1 MLFYLKVQ
9 KRNVLETEFC
19 YFGIVS
25 IHVAISITCKMFFNI
40 CFEVT
45 LPTVQGIS
53 FFPRIIVLTDGLAT
67 PDRVT
72 GCADF
77 TPDMRERP
85 MVDNPYYL

>member
-19 YFGIVS
+19 CFGIVS
-25 IHVAISITCKMFFNI
+25 IHAAISITCKMFFNI

>member
-25 IHVAISITCKMFFNI
+25 IHVAISIICKMFFNI

-53 FFPRIIVLTDGLAT
+53 FFPRIIVLTDGMAT
-67 PDRVT
+67 PERVT

-77 TPDMRERP
+77 TPDMKERP
-85 MVDNPYYL
+85 VVYNPYYL

>member
-1 MLFYLKVQ
+1 MLFQLKVQ
-9 KRNVLETEFC
+9 KSNLLETEFC
-19 YFGIVS
+19 YFSFVL
-25 IHVAISITCKMFFNI
+25 IHVAISITYKMVFET

-53 FFPRIIVLTDGLAT
+53 FFPRIIVLTDGMAT

>member
-25 IHVAISITCKMFFNI
+25 IQVAISITCKMFFNI

-45 LPTVQGIS
+45 LPTIQGIS
-53 FFPRIIVLTDGLAT
+53 FFPRIIVLTDGMAT
-67 PDRVT
+67 PERVT

-77 TPDMRERP
+77 TLDMKERP